1 MPRKPRFN
9 LPGIPQHVVQR
20 GNNRSPCFF
29 EEQDYRQYLD
39 DLEISVENYQCRV
52 HAYVLMTNHVHLL
65 VSPCDRYAIAQMMQ
79 ALGRRYVYYVN
90 HRYKRTGTLWEGRYR
105 SSLVDSEAYLLAC
118 MRYIE
123 LNPVRAGMVEHPSEY
138 RWSSFRANAHG
149 ETNELLDPHPVYLAM
164 DQDDQLRQQAYR
176 ELFLSQ
182 MEAGLIDEIRDTL
195 NHELVLGRSRFKD
208 LIEQET
214 GRQARLGKPGRPAS
228 KDQVK
233 NRS

>member
-9 LPGIPQHVVQR
+9 LPGVPQHVVQR
-20 GNNRSPCFF
+20 GNNRSPCFS

-39 DLEISVENYQCRV
+39 DLEVSAENYQCRI

-65 VSPCDRYAIAQMMQ
+65 VSPCYTHAISQMMQ
-79 ALGRRYVYYVN
+79 ALGRRYVYYFN

-123 LNPVRAGMVEHPSEY
+123 LNPVRAGMVEQPSQY
-138 RWSSFRANAHG
+138 RWSSFHSNARG
-149 ETNELLDPHPVYLAM
+149 EASELLDPHPVYLSM
-164 DQDDQLRQQAYR
+164 NRDEQLRQQAYR
-176 ELFLSQ
+176 NLFLDQ
-182 MEAGLIDEIRDTL
+182 LEADLIDEIRDTL
-195 NHELVLGRSRFKD
+195 NHELVLGRSLFKD

-214 GRQARLGKPGRPAS
+214 GRQARLGRPGRPVS
-228 KDQVK
+228 GE
-233 NRS
+233 